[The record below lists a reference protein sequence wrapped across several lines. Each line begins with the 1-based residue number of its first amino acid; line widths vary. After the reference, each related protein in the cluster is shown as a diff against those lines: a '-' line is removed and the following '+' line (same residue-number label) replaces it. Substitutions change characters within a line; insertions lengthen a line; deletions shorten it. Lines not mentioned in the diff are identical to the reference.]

1 MGLIQRIKDFI
12 YGGQNQGKGGMP
24 RRYQAVTWNQG
35 ARKFGV
41 GKARNKIIQIVE
53 NGKPTMTYP
62 YNQHIVEALREKKNM
77 PLWDE
82 TGGKSMPEQDVLAE
96 YDPSLIAYD
105 QSKVR
110 RK

>member
-1 MGLIQRIKDFI
+1 MGLLQKIKDFI
-12 YGGQNQGKGGMP
+12 YGSQDQGKSGMP
-24 RRYQAVTWNQG
+24 RVYQAVTWNQG

-41 GKARNKIIQIVE
+41 GKSRNKLIQIVE
-53 NGKPTMTYP
+53 NGMPSRTYP
-62 YNQHIVEALREKKNM
+62 YNQHIVQALREKKNM

-110 RK
+110 RN

>member
-1 MGLIQRIKDFI
+1 MALLQKIKDFV
-12 YGGQNQGKGGMP
+12 YGSREEGKSGMP
-24 RRYQAVTWNQG
+24 RQYQAVTWNQG

-41 GKARNKIIQIVE
+41 GKARNKLIQIVT
-53 NGKPTMTYP
+53 NGSPDTTYP
-62 YNQHIVEALREKKNM
+62 YNKHIVDALRDKKSM
-77 PLWDE
+77 PVWDE